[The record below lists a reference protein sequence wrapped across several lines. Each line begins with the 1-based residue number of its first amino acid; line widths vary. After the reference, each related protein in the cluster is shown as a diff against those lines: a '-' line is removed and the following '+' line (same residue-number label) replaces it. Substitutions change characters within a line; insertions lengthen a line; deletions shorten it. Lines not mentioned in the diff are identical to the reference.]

1 MQIHFWGTRGSIPVA
16 ANGLIV
22 REKIKQALQLA
33 QGHHF
38 ESEEQIDRFIDE
50 SIEFPTQY
58 GYGGDSSC
66 LQIIGGNDYMLCDM
80 GSGLRRFGQRIMQ
93 KYGPQNPQ
101 TYHFFMSHVHWDHIM
116 GFPFFTPI
124 YIPGSKLKVHGP
136 VSFEEDPLEEVVGG
150 QMKYRYFPINLGEL
164 ASEIEYIRLKE
175 DPAIDLGDGL
185 SLTTKLLNHPITAL
199 GYRFEFAGKSV
210 CTCYD
215 TEPFRNLFITDP
227 DDPGYDEA
235 MAIEGEEVAAE
246 QNQAVEQFFAGTD
259 LLIYDAQYTEAEY
272 ANRINWGHTTIEYAI
287 AAAERAG
294 VKRLALFHHDPD
306 RADARLDQLAEIYC
320 LPARPGKTEVF
331 FAREGM
337 EFLL

>member
-1 MQIHFWGTRGSIPVA
+1 MKVRFWGVRGSIPSPGA
-16 ANGLIV
+16 I
-22 REKIKQALQLA
+22 
-33 QGHHF
+33 
-38 ESEEQIDRFIDE
+38 
-50 SIEFPTQY
+50 T
-58 GYGGDSSC
+58 
-66 LQIIGGNDYMLCDM
+66 
-80 GSGLRRFGQRIMQ
+80 Q
-93 KYGPQNPQ
+93 KYGGNTACIEIRVGGRDRLIIVDAGSGIRSLGNSMMANDLPKGPLQADI
-101 TYHFFMSHVHWDHIM
+101 FLSHTHWDHIM

-164 ASEIEYIRLKE
+164 ASDIQYIRLKE

-235 MAIEGEEVAAE
+235 MAVEGEEVAAE
-246 QNQAVEQFFAGTD
+246 QNLAVEQFFAGTD

-287 AAAERAG
+287 AAAQRAG

-306 RADARLDQLAEIYC
+306 RADARLDELAEIYC
-320 LPARPGKTEVF
+320 LPAQPGITEVF